1 MVEEKTS
8 FGAKIKL
15 SFKRIGGYF
24 VTAFTDFRRSPLT
37 VFFTVAYPIILI
49 LLFGAIFNN
58 VEENISFTV
67 YYQSE
72 GDDGFQASP
81 TDPLFNYTDT
91 IVSILDKKNAN
102 NEAIDPGNYLE
113 EVDGYLA
120 IVFPFNFTQEAIFN
134 PPVAIAAIID
144 ENSQTAGIAL
154 NIISGLVYDI
164 NLGIAGYNESKIG
177 LETVDIFLEEEIEYF
192 EFLIPGIIGV
202 AIMNNGVIGTIQRY
216 SNFDKKGIFRK
227 LSSTPIKKF
236 DLLSGE
242 ASWVFAQGLISM
254 DL

>member
-91 IVSILDKKNAN
+91 IVSILDNITREDGQHLFEMNIIPLKNAD

-164 NLGIAGYNESKIG
+164 NLGVAGYNESKIG
-177 LETVDIFLEEEIEYF
+177 LETV
-192 EFLIPGIIGV
+192 
-202 AIMNNGVIGTIQRY
+202 
-216 SNFDKKGIFRK
+216 SNY
-227 LSSTPIKKF
+227 
-236 DLLSGE
+236 E
-242 ASWVFAQGLISM
+242 
-254 DL
+254 